1 MLSLVHASKETVRSL
16 LDTLPDDCS
25 LDDVIYHLYVIHM
38 IEIGI
43 EDADAGRVIPHE
55 VVVEEMRRKWQLGEA

>member
-1 MLSLVHASKETVRSL
+1 
-16 LDTLPDDCS
+16 
-25 LDDVIYHLYVIHM
+25 M

-43 EDADAGRVIPHE
+43 EDADAGRVIPRE